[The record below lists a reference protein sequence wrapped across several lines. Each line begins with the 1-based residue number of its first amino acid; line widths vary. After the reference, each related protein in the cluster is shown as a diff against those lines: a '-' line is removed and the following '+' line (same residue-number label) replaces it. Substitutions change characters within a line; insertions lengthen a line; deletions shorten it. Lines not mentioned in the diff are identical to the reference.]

1 MALPWRRCYSIE
13 RLLRG
18 VQISSSRPP
27 CVSLSLLLSPSVSLF
42 LSSLVSHTSSLSLAL
57 SYPLLFHSPFSLS
70 PRHPTSV
77 SSWSSSSSSSISS
90 SSSSFSSPTSLS
102 FLFPRSLLSLPSLCL
117 SFRVPC
123 CSPRPSHHPSV
134 LLSLSLI
141 PLSLSFSL
149 APASFSRLLVTR
161 RRPPS
166 TFSS

>member
-27 CVSLSLLLSPSVSLF
+27 CVSLSLLLSLSVSLF
-42 LSSLVSHTSSLSLAL
+42 LSLLVSHTSSLSR
-57 SYPLLFHSPFSLS
+57 SLLPAPFSL
-70 PRHPTSV
+70 PLLPLAAPPDLRFLLVVLVLVLHLLLLLFLLPHLSV
-77 SSWSSSSSSSISS
+77 V
-90 SSSSFSSPTSLS
+90 SLS
-102 FLFPRSLLSLPSLCL
+102 SLSPLFTFPLSLVPRPLLLPSSLSPSLGPL
-117 SFRVPC
+117 IPLAY
-123 CSPRPSHHPSV
+123 P
-134 LLSLSLI
+134 SLSL
-141 PLSLSFSL
+141 LSL